1 MAQKQVAKPVALA
14 VGAALAGT
22 FAVTGTAIADTG
34 VSPFSMTTLSAG
46 YLLGLAEG
54 AGGGDKEAKETE
66 GSCGEGK
73 CGGDKEGEANEAEGS
88 CGGDKEA
95 EGSCGGDKE
104 GAAKEAEGS
113 CGGDKEAEGSCGGD
127 KEGAA
132 KEDAEGKCGEGKCGG
147 DKES

>member
-1 MAQKQVAKPVALA
+1 MAEKQVAKPVALA
-14 VGAALAGT
+14 VGVALAGT

-66 GSCGEGK
+66 GK

-88 CGGDKEA
+88 CGGDKEGAAKEA
-95 EGSCGGDKE
+95 EGSCGGD
-104 GAAKEAEGS
+104 KEAEGS

>member
-1 MAQKQVAKPVALA
+1 MAEKQVAKPVALA
-14 VGAALAGT
+14 VGVALAGT

-88 CGGDKEA
+88 CGGDKE
-95 EGSCGGDKE
+95 

-132 KEDAEGKCGEGKCGG
+132 KEAEGSCGG
-147 DKES
+147 DKEAEG

>member
-1 MAQKQVAKPVALA
+1 MAEKQVAKPVALA

-22 FAVTGTAIADTG
+22 FAVTGTANADTG

-54 AGGGDKEAKETE
+54 ACGGDKEAKEAE

-73 CGGDKEGEANEAEGS
+73 CGGDKEGEAKSAEGS
-88 CGGDKEA
+88 CGGD
-95 EGSCGGDKE
+95 
-104 GAAKEAEGS
+104 KEAEGS

-127 KEGAA
+127 KEAEA
-132 KEDAEGKCGEGKCGG
+132 KDAEGKCGEGKCGG
-147 DKES
+147 DKTS

>member
-1 MAQKQVAKPVALA
+1 MAEKQVGKPVALA
-14 VGAALAGT
+14 VGAALAGS
-22 FAVTGTAIADTG
+22 FAVTGTANAETG

-54 AGGGDKEAKETE
+54 GCGGDKEAKETE

-73 CGGDKEGEANEAEGS
+73 CGGDKEGGATDAEGS

-104 GAAKEAEGS
+104 AEAKDAEGS
-113 CGGDKEAEGSCGGD
+113 CGGDKEAEGSCGG
-127 KEGAA
+127 EFLRWR
-132 KEDAEGKCGEGKCGG
+132 
-147 DKES
+147 

>member
-1 MAQKQVAKPVALA
+1 MAEKQVAKPVALA

-22 FAVTGTAIADTG
+22 FAVTGTANADTG

-73 CGGDKEGEANEAEGS
+73 CGGDKESRGNRQDSRQEIIS
-88 CGGDKEA
+88 SRK
-95 EGSCGGDKE
+95 
-104 GAAKEAEGS
+104 
-113 CGGDKEAEGSCGGD
+113 
-127 KEGAA
+127 
-132 KEDAEGKCGEGKCGG
+132 
-147 DKES
+147 

>member
-1 MAQKQVAKPVALA
+1 MAEKQVAKPVALA
-14 VGAALAGT
+14 VGVALAGT
-22 FAVTGTAIADTG
+22 FAVTGTANADTG

-73 CGGDKEGEANEAEGS
+73 CGGDKEGGANEAEGS
-88 CGGDKEA
+88 CGGD
-95 EGSCGGDKE
+95 
-104 GAAKEAEGS
+104 KEAEGS